1 MRFAGKICVVT
12 GGGSGIGR
20 ATCHRLADEGGQVA
34 VLDVDEE
41 TAKATAKVIT
51 DAGGQALHV
60 RVDVSEAKAVRSA
73 VEAVVA
79 RWQRIDVL
87 VNCAAKMTFE
97 PVVYLEEADWDG
109 VIATNLRSVFLLSKY
124 CLPHMRRGAI
134 VNISSVHAHQTTA
147 NVAPYAASK
156 GGIEAFTRALSREC
170 EERDVRVNSV
180 APGAVETP
188 MLRSNPLV
196 QSGEEKIQGKIGE
209 PEEIAAAIAFLA
221 SDEAGFING
230 TTLAVDGG
238 RLTIL

>member
-1 MRFAGKICVVT
+1 
-12 GGGSGIGR
+12 
-20 ATCHRLADEGGQVA
+20 
-34 VLDVDEE
+34 
-41 TAKATAKVIT
+41 
-51 DAGGQALHV
+51 V
-60 RVDVSEAKAVRSA
+60 R
-73 VEAVVA
+73 
-79 RWQRIDVL
+79 
-87 VNCAAKMTFE
+87 
-97 PVVYLEEADWDG
+97 LEEADWDG
-109 VIATNLRSVFLLSKY
+109 VIATNLRSVFLLCKY

-134 VNISSVHAHQTTA
+134 VNISSVHAHQTTV

>member
-20 ATCHRLADEGGQVA
+20 ATCHRLADEGGRVA

-79 RWQRIDVL
+79 RWQRIDVV

>member
-1 MRFAGKICVVT
+1 MRFADKICVVT

-20 ATCHRLADEGGQVA
+20 ATCHRLADEGGRVA

-41 TAKATAKVIT
+41 TAKSTAKVIT

-60 RVDVSEAKAVRSA
+60 RVDASEAKAVRSA
-73 VEAVVA
+73 VEAVVE

-97 PVVYLEEADWDG
+97 PVVRLEEADWDG
-109 VIATNLRSVFLLSKY
+109 VIATNLRSVFLLCKY

-134 VNISSVHAHQTTA
+134 VNISSVHAHQTTV